1 MLNVY
6 FFCKMVRDF
15 HVTEEK
21 NVGYYVGFITS
32 CFALSQL
39 LTSTLNDAI
48 LVYQFNLRIIF

>member
-39 LTSTLNDAI
+39 LTGTLNDVI
-48 LVYQFNLRIIF
+48 LVYQF